1 MKKHLFCLA
10 ILAAAAL
17 AGCQQKEQQP
27 SEEGGNTSQNGLT
40 APTLSAGASS
50 VVLQEASAASAALKL
65 DWTAAANGVDVSYD
79 LYVNLSSRDLFT
91 SPVKVAAGKALSHTF
106 THGELNAA
114 LTTLGVTAATEIQ
127 FGVYASASGFDSVLS
142 NLVKLQ
148 LTPYSEAFRNPEA
161 VYVIGTATP
170 YAWDLNAALR
180 ITPSQTGVYKASS
193 LPLRTMPVSN
203 NQSIKF
209 AFSRDGS
216 DPRFAGQKPGAAFGE
231 ITVVE
236 TGQGYEFF
244 PATAGYQN
252 GLYDIT
258 VDFNTMRF
266 SLTRKGD
273 LPEETLPDKLWLLGN
288 CFEWTWNFTGTT
300 LDKVSG
306 NVYEAKGINMRFG
319 DDQNPLGFKIFLK
332 ENQWSPYFAMAADAT
347 KDNVK
352 VMKVEDTDVPQFY
365 PGKLGYT
372 DGVYDIKVDFG
383 AMLATFT
390 RKGDIPSGGN
400 LPEVMYLHGGC
411 FTPVWDFSDDLVLTK
426 TASGIYEGDI
436 AIQEAN
442 EWDGFKIWTDKN
454 WTKWYGAAT
463 NSTHDEIII
472 VDGKAYCDENNLADA
487 QIYPV
492 TLGYAPGTWHFRLDM
507 NNMRLQLTK

>member
-1 MKKHLFCLA
+1 MKKQLFCLA
-10 ILAAAAL
+10 VLAVAAL
-17 AGCQQKEQQP
+17 VGCKKDPAP
-27 SEEGGNTSQNGLT
+27 SDEGGNKPQSGLT
-40 APTLSAGASS
+40 APKLTAGATS
-50 VVLQEASAASAALKL
+50 VVLQESSSASAALKL
-65 DWTAAANGVDVSYD
+65 DWSSAAADVAVTYD

-106 THGELNAA
+106 THGELNGAM
-114 LTTLGVTAATEIQ
+114 TTLGATSAAEIQ
-127 FGVYASASGFDSVLS
+127 FGVYASATGYDSVLS
-142 NLVKLQ
+142 NVVKVQ
-148 LTPYSEAFRNPEA
+148 VTPYSEAFRNPEA
-161 VYVIGTATP
+161 LYVIGTATP
-170 YAWDLNAALR
+170 YAWDLGTALR
-180 ITPSQTGVYKASS
+180 ITPSQEGVYKASA

-231 ITVVE
+231 LTVVE

-252 GLYDIT
+252 GVYDIT

-266 SLTRKGD
+266 SLTRTGD
-273 LPEETLPDKLWLLGN
+273 LPEEALPDHLWLLGN
-288 CFEWTWNFTGTT
+288 CFDWTWNFTGPT
-300 LDKVSG
+300 LDKTSG
-306 NVYEAKGINMRFG
+306 KVYEAKDIKMRFG
-319 DDQNPLGFKIFLK
+319 DSANPLGFKIFLK
-332 ENQWSPYFAMAADAT
+332 VNQWSPYFAMGEDAT
-347 KDNVK
+347 SGHVT
-352 VMKVEDTDVPQFY
+352 VIKVEDTDVPQFY

-372 DGVYDIKVDFG
+372 DGVYDIKIDFD

-390 RKGDIPSGGN
+390 RKGDIAGGD
-400 LPEVMYLHGGC
+400 LPDVMYLHGGC
-411 FTPVWDFSDDLVLTK
+411 FTPVWDFSDDLVLSK
-426 TASGIYEGDI
+426 TADGIYEGDI

-472 VDGKAYCDENNLADA
+472 VDGKAYCEENSLADA

-507 NNMRLQLTK
+507 NAMRLQLTQ